1 MTVFSSKYQ
10 IELISFK
17 SSIGAEKEK
26 REKIKIIDSSRR
38 FCCCCTRNILD
49 SSLFVENGS
58 ASASFM
64 FQDHSESSSVAD
76 VKRIVLNIVAT
87 DSCDKDQ
94 SITSLPKVVNTK
106 PADDEDHTTLSPLV
120 VELNPLINHQIQ
132 VVVLSNDDSE
142 IYAQID
148 STTTASFNYEDNNTE
163 QTYSIFNQ
171 FSFEHQ
177 LSLQRSAAS
186 VPFLLDLRE
195 HLWH

>member
-1 MTVFSSKYQ
+1 M
-10 IELISFK
+10 
-17 SSIGAEKEK
+17 
-26 REKIKIIDSSRR
+26 
-38 FCCCCTRNILD
+38 
-49 SSLFVENGS
+49 
-58 ASASFM
+58 
-64 FQDHSESSSVAD
+64 
-76 VKRIVLNIVAT
+76 
-87 DSCDKDQ
+87 
-94 SITSLPKVVNTK
+94 NTK

-120 VELNPLINHQIQ
+120 VELNHLINHQIQ
-132 VVVLSNDDSE
+132 VVVLSTDDSE

-186 VPFLLDLRE
+186 VPYLLDLRE